1 MPPGWPSG
9 SRSPARS
16 TTPSCRR
23 SPWCTSAAASWPS
36 RGPSPPARCGA
47 SPRWPVARRR
57 RCVPW
62 CCARRRRRRPARLPY
77 EKSWRRSAGSAARC
91 RSRSGRPARSRCR
104 SATSASWP
112 PPSGR
117 PSTTWWSTPAPRG
130 RRCSPTATRARWW
143 SRCATTAAASSTT
156 RPRSRPRGR
165 SACSRASRA
174 GSSSSAGRCGWT
186 AGPVRAPRSSC
197 GCRSPR
203 TEMMSTEV
211 SVSDEPVRVMVVD
224 DHPVWRDGVRGD
236 LEASGRAVVVAEA
249 ADGGEAIERARE
261 VMPELVLMDL
271 NLPTVRGVEA
281 IRRIVEESPH
291 VKVLVLSASGEEADV
306 LEAVKVGASGYL
318 LKSATAGE
326 LAEAVARVRAG
337 EPVFSANLAG
347 LVLGEF
353 RRMSGAVPGST
364 EPGLTPRET
373 EVLKLVAK
381 GYTYREI
388 ADKLVIS
395 VKTVQNHVQNI
406 LTKLQLSKRYELM
419 RYAIKRG
426 LDRA

>member
-1 MPPGWPSG
+1 
-9 SRSPARS
+9 
-16 TTPSCRR
+16 
-23 SPWCTSAAASWPS
+23 
-36 RGPSPPARCGA
+36 
-47 SPRWPVARRR
+47 
-57 RCVPW
+57 
-62 CCARRRRRRPARLPY
+62 
-77 EKSWRRSAGSAARC
+77 
-91 RSRSGRPARSRCR
+91 
-104 SATSASWP
+104 
-112 PPSGR
+112 
-117 PSTTWWSTPAPRG
+117 
-130 RRCSPTATRARWW
+130 
-143 SRCATTAAASSTT
+143 
-156 RPRSRPRGR
+156 
-165 SACSRASRA
+165 
-174 GSSSSAGRCGWT
+174 
-186 AGPVRAPRSSC
+186 
-197 GCRSPR
+197 
-203 TEMMSTEV
+203 MMSTEV

-291 VKVLVLSASGEEADV
+291 VKVLVLSASAEEADV

-318 LKSATAGE
+318 LKSATAAE
-326 LAEAVARVRAG
+326 VAEAVTRVRAG
-337 EPVFSANLAG
+337 EPVFSPSLAA

-353 RRMSGAVPGST
+353 RRMSSAAT
-364 EPGLTPRET
+364 EPGLTARET

-419 RYAIKRG
+419 RYAIHRG
-426 LDRA
+426 LDRT

>member
-1 MPPGWPSG
+1 VSEIG
-9 SRSPARS
+9 SQAK
-16 TTPSCRR
+16 
-23 SPWCTSAAASWPS
+23 A
-36 RGPSPPARCGA
+36 
-47 SPRWPVARRR
+47 
-57 RCVPW
+57 
-62 CCARRRRRRPARLPY
+62 
-77 EKSWRRSAGSAARC
+77 SAGDDR
-91 RSRSGRPARSRCR
+91 
-104 SATSASWP
+104 
-112 PPSGR
+112 
-117 PSTTWWSTPAPRG
+117 
-130 RRCSPTATRARWW
+130 
-143 SRCATTAAASSTT
+143 
-156 RPRSRPRGR
+156 
-165 SACSRASRA
+165 
-174 GSSSSAGRCGWT
+174 
-186 AGPVRAPRSSC
+186 
-197 GCRSPR
+197 
-203 TEMMSTEV
+203 
-211 SVSDEPVRVMVVD
+211 VRVLVVD
-224 DHPVWRDGVRGD
+224 DHPVWRDGVRTD
-236 LEASGRAVVVAEA
+236 LDSSGRAVVVAEA
-249 ADGGEAIERARE
+249 HDGGEAIEQARE
-261 VMPELVLMDL
+261 TMPDVVLMDL
-271 NLPTVRGVEA
+271 NLPTVRGVDA

-353 RRMSGAVPGST
+353 RRMSGAVAGST